1 MEQSFPGPLWNVNG
15 SKTES
20 IFVLKRAL
28 IQRKHPN
35 FIELPLEKPFVN
47 GVLRFYFCFFE
58 LKRAFM

>member
-47 GVLRFYFCFFE
+47 GVLRFILDF
-58 LKRAFM
+58 